1 MPLAPT
7 DFSTQFIDSFSDFRF
22 EPGWDTTVAFGTLLV
37 FWPIFY
43 IGWNVEISGA
53 FVFST
58 VVGTIFVAVLLPVY
72 YVVVLRTEP
81 LSNLGITTEC
91 WQRAVGISVLYVLV
105 TLPTFRFEGY
115 TGELAITE
123 LTVHMVTNGLLLW
136 EPFFVFGWLQ
146 IRYEKAFGT
155 VPGILLAGGS
165 FGLYHVGTYPVE
177 GVLALVAFGC
187 VYAVMF
193 RLARWNL
200 LAIWP
205 LTWAVGSGLGTLD
218 GGILFNW
225 IDAVSFLGILTVTAF
240 GIWWIVHRNHSLDRT
255 RGHD

>member
-1 MPLAPT
+1 MLQS
-7 DFSTQFIDSFSDFRF
+7 DGDFRTKLLDAITDYRF
-22 EPGWDTTVAFGTLLV
+22 DPGWDTAVALGTLLV

-43 IGWNVEISGA
+43 IGWNVETSSA

-58 VVGTIFVAVLLPVY
+58 VVGTIFVAVFLPVY
-72 YVVVLRTEP
+72 YVLVLRAEP
-81 LSNLGITTEC
+81 LSNLGFTTEG
-91 WQRAVGISVLYVLV
+91 WQRAVGVSVLFVLV
-105 TLPTFRFEGY
+105 TLPAFQFEGY
-115 TGELAITE
+115 TERFAIPE
-123 LTVHMVTNGLLLW
+123 LTIHVVTNGLLLW
-136 EPFFVFGWLQ
+136 EPVFVHGWLQ

-165 FGLYHVGTYPVE
+165 FGLYHIGTYPVE

-193 RLARWNL
+193 RIARWNL

-218 GGILFNW
+218 GGILFDR
-225 IDAVSFLGILTVTAF
+225 IDAVSFLAVLTVTAF
-240 GIWWIVHRNHSLDRT
+240 GIRWIAQQNPSPDSWS
-255 RGHD
+255 